1 MRLTPALPDLLSLF
15 ERRLTVF
22 KNFSLKEARS
32 LIALAIPVYLGQ
44 IAQIAMSFVD
54 TVVAGQSSAVDMAA
68 VAVATSFWIPGIM
81 FGQGLIMALTP
92 LVAQTIG
99 AGDAKQSAHFLRQ
112 GLWLAAVISALLMGL
127 FGIISHTLP
136 SWGTMDAVMAQKTSE
151 YLFAVLW
158 GVPALMFFCVQRCFL
173 EGHGQTRPGM
183 VAGFVGLAL
192 NIPLNIIFVF
202 GKFGLPAMGAAG
214 CGVATAI
221 LFCFMAASLVFFVRR
236 TDRRALRLES
246 PRMAVLARVARIGL
260 PGAFAMLNEC
270 AAFALIALLV
280 APLGVVT
287 VAGNQIAMNVSAFLW
302 MCPFS
307 IGSASTIRVGTLL
320 GAGDMEGARC
330 ARRTSLGMTL
340 CIACFLAVLIYF
352 TRFHVATLYNSDPAV
367 IQMAG
372 LLLLCEVFY
381 QFPDSIQTNTLCAL
395 RGWNDTRA
403 IFVISFIAYWVI
415 SLPLGWML
423 CMTDLLWSE
432 PLGVLGFWIA
442 LNVGLSLAGLL
453 YILRVRHLEALPLS
467 VMKRKISR

>member
-1 MRLTPALPDLLSLF
+1 MFRKLSI
-15 ERRLTVF
+15 T
-22 KNFSLKEARS
+22 EARH
-32 LIALAIPVYLGQ
+32 LVTLAIPVYLGQ

-92 LVAQTIG
+92 LVAQAIG
-99 AGDAKQSAHFLRQ
+99 SGDKKQSAHFLRQ

-127 FGIISHTLP
+127 FGVISHTLP
-136 SWGTMDAVMAQKTSE
+136 SWGSMDAVMAQKTSE

-158 GVPALMFFCVQRCFL
+158 GVPALMFFCVQRSFL
-173 EGHGQTRPGM
+173 EGHGQTRPAM
-183 VAGFVGLAL
+183 VAGFIGLAL

-202 GKFGLPAMGAAG
+202 GKCGLPAMGAAG

-221 LFCFMAASLVFFVRR
+221 LFCFMAASLIFFVRR
-236 TDRRALRLES
+236 VERRALRLES
-246 PRMAVLARVARIGL
+246 PRMSVLGRVTRIGL

-307 IGSASTIRVGTLL
+307 IGAASTIRVGTLL
-320 GAGDMEGARC
+320 GAGDMEGAKN
-330 ARRTSLGMTL
+330 ARRTALGMTICMA
-340 CIACFLAVLIYF
+340 CILAVLIYF

-415 SLPLGWML
+415 SLPLGWIL
-423 CMTDLLWSE
+423 CMTDLLWPE

-442 LNVGLSLAGLL
+442 LNLGLSIAGLL
-453 YILRVRHLEALPLS
+453 YILRVRHLEALP
-467 VMKRKISR
+467 VEAMRRKISR

>member
-1 MRLTPALPDLLSLF
+1 MFRQFSPREA
-15 ERRLTVF
+15 
-22 KNFSLKEARS
+22 KNLVS
-32 LIALAIPVYLGQ
+32 LAIPVYLGQ

-92 LVAQTIG
+92 LVAQAIG
-99 AGDAKQSAHFLRQ
+99 SGDTRQSAHFLRQ
-112 GLWLAAVISALLMGL
+112 GFWLAAVISVFLMVL
-127 FGIISHTLP
+127 FSVIAYSLP
-136 SWGTMDAVMAQKTSE
+136 TWGTMDALMAQKTSE
-151 YLFAVLW
+151 YLFAVLG
-158 GVPALMFFCVQRCFL
+158 GVPALMLFCVQRSFL
-173 EGHGQTRPGM
+173 EGHGQTRPAM
-183 VAGFVGLAL
+183 VAGFIGLAL

-214 CGVATAI
+214 CGLATAI

-236 TDRRALRLES
+236 TDARAMRLES
-246 PRMAVLARVARIGL
+246 PRPAVLGRVARIGL

-280 APLGVVT
+280 APLGVVS

-320 GAGDMEGARC
+320 GAGDMKGAQS
-330 ARRTSLGMTL
+330 ARRTALCMTL
-340 CIACFLAVLIYF
+340 CLSCVLAVLVYF
-352 TRFHVATLYNSDPAV
+352 TRFHLAALYNDDAAV

-381 QFPDSIQTNTLCAL
+381 QFPDGIQTNTLCAL

-415 SLPLGWML
+415 SLPLGWVL
-423 CMTDLLWSE
+423 CMTDLLWPE

-442 LNVGLSLAGLL
+442 LNLGLSLAGLL
-453 YILRVRHLEALPLS
+453 YILRVRHLEAMPLEA
-467 VMKRKISR
+467 MRKKIGR

>member
-1 MRLTPALPDLLSLF
+1 MFRH
-15 ERRLTVF
+15 
-22 KNFSLKEARS
+22 FSPGEART
-32 LIALAIPVYLGQ
+32 LVALAVPVYLGQ

-92 LVAQTIG
+92 LVAQSIG
-99 AGDAKQSAHFLRQ
+99 AGDTRQSAHFLRQ
-112 GLWLAAVISALLMGL
+112 GLWLAAVISSLLMGL
-127 FGIISHTLP
+127 FGALSHTLP
-136 SWGTMDAVMAQKTSE
+136 SWDVMDADMARKTSE

-173 EGHGQTRPGM
+173 EGHGQTRPAM
-183 VAGFVGLAL
+183 VAGFIGLAL
-192 NIPLNIIFVF
+192 NVPLNIILVF
-202 GKFGLPAMGAAG
+202 GKFGFPAMGAAG
-214 CGVATAI
+214 CGAATAI

-236 TDRRALRLES
+236 TDPRALRLES
-246 PRMAVLARVARIGL
+246 PRGAVLRRVARIGL

-307 IGSASTIRVGTLL
+307 IGAASTIRVGTLL
-320 GAGDMEGARC
+320 GAGDVAGARR
-330 ARRTSLGMTL
+330 ARRTALGMTL
-340 CIACFLAVLIYF
+340 SLACILAVLIYF
-352 TRFHVATLYNSDPAV
+352 MRFHVASLYNSDAAV

-381 QFPDSIQTNTLCAL
+381 QFPDGVQTNTLCAL

-415 SLPLGWML
+415 SLPLGWLL
-423 CMTDLLWSE
+423 CMTDLLWSR

-442 LNVGLSLAGLL
+442 LNFGLSVAALL
-453 YILRVRHLEALPLS
+453 YLLRVRYLERLS
-467 VMKRKISR
+467 PDEVQKKIGR

>member
-1 MRLTPALPDLLSLF
+1 MLS
-15 ERRLTVF
+15 
-22 KNFSLKEARS
+22 KFSFAEAKS

-92 LVAQTIG
+92 LVAQSLG
-99 AGDAKQSAHFLRQ
+99 AGDRSQCAHFLRQ
-112 GLWLAAVISALLMGL
+112 GLWLAALISLLLMGL
-127 FGIISHTLP
+127 FWGIASTLP
-136 SWGTMDAVMAQKTSE
+136 QWGTMDAIMARKTSE

-158 GVPALMFFCVQRCFL
+158 GVPALMIFCVQRCFL

-183 VAGFVGLAL
+183 VAGFIGLAL

-214 CGVATAI
+214 CGLATAI

-236 TDRRALRLES
+236 VDRRVLRLES
-246 PRMAVLARVARIGL
+246 PRAAVLKRVTRIGL

-280 APLGVVT
+280 APLGVVS

-320 GAGDMEGARC
+320 GAGDVAGATR
-330 ARRTSLGMTL
+330 ARRTALSMTL
-340 CIACFLAVLIYF
+340 AMACLLAVLIYF
-352 TRFHVATLYNSDPAV
+352 VRFHVAALYNDDAAV

-372 LLLLCEVFY
+372 LLLICEVFY
-381 QFPDSIQTNTLCAL
+381 QFPDGIQTNTLCAL

-403 IFVISFIAYWVI
+403 IFLISFVAYWVI
-415 SLPLGWML
+415 SLPLGWIL
-423 CMTDLLWSE
+423 CMTDLLWPE
-432 PLGVLGFWIA
+432 PLGVLGFWIG
-442 LNVGLSLAGLL
+442 LNFGLSMAGLL
-453 YILRVRHLEALPLS
+453 YILRVRHLEKLS
-467 VMKRKISR
+467 PEAARRKIGK

>member
-1 MRLTPALPDLLSLF
+1 MFR
-15 ERRLTVF
+15 
-22 KNFSLKEARS
+22 KFSIAEARN

-92 LVAQTIG
+92 LVAQSIG
-99 AGDAKQSAHFLRQ
+99 AGDRKQSAHFLRQ
-112 GLWLAAVISALLMGL
+112 GLWLAAAISALLMAL
-127 FGIISHTLP
+127 FSVIAHTLP
-136 SWGTMDAVMAQKTSE
+136 SWGTMDAVMARKTSE

-173 EGHGQTRPGM
+173 EGHGQTRPAM
-183 VAGFVGLAL
+183 VAGFIGLAL

-221 LFCFMAASLVFFVRR
+221 LFCFMAGSLVFFVRR
-236 TDRRALRLES
+236 VDPKALRIES
-246 PRMAVLARVARIGL
+246 PRMAVLARVVRIGL

-320 GAGDMEGARC
+320 GAGDMHGARS
-330 ARRTSLGMTL
+330 ARRTALFMTL
-340 CIACFLAVLIYF
+340 CLSCVLSVVVYF
-352 TRFHVATLYNSDPAV
+352 SRFHLASLYNSDPAV

-381 QFPDSIQTNTLCAL
+381 QFPDGIQTNTLCAL

-403 IFVISFIAYWVI
+403 IFLISFLAYWVI
-415 SLPLGWML
+415 SLPLGWVL
-423 CMTDLLWSE
+423 CMTDLLWPE

-442 LNVGLSLAGLL
+442 LNLGLSIAGLL
-453 YILRVRHLEALPLS
+453 YILRVRHLEAMPLDA
-467 VMKRKISR
+467 MKKKIGR

>member
-1 MRLTPALPDLLSLF
+1 M
-15 ERRLTVF
+15 
-22 KNFSLKEARS
+22 FSSFSRTEARS
-32 LIALAIPVYLGQ
+32 LVSLAIPVYLGQ

-81 FGQGLIMALTP
+81 FGQGLIMAITP
-92 LVAQTIG
+92 LVAQAIG
-99 AGDAKQSAHFLRQ
+99 AGDRRQSAHFLRQ
-112 GLWLAAVISALLMGL
+112 GLWLATVISAFLMGL
-127 FGIISHTLP
+127 FGVISHTLP
-136 SWGTMDAVMAQKTSE
+136 SWGTMDAVMARKTSE

-158 GVPALMFFCVQRCFL
+158 GVPALMLFCVQRSFL
-173 EGHGQTRPGM
+173 EGHGRTRPAM
-183 VAGFVGLAL
+183 VAGFIGLAL

-202 GKFGLPAMGAAG
+202 GKLGFPAMGAAG
-214 CGVATAI
+214 CGLATAI
-221 LFCFMAASLVFFVRR
+221 LFCFMAASQVFFVRR
-236 TDRRALRLES
+236 ADREALRPEA
-246 PRMAVLARVARIGL
+246 PRPAMLARVARIGL

-270 AAFALIALLV
+270 AAFALIALLI
-280 APLGVVT
+280 APLGVVP

-320 GAGDMEGARC
+320 GAGDMKGAQS
-330 ARRTSLGMTL
+330 ARRTALCMTL
-340 CIACFLAVLIYF
+340 CLSCVLAVLIYF
-352 TRFHVATLYNSDPAV
+352 ARYHVASLYNSDAAV

-381 QFPDSIQTNTLCAL
+381 QFPDGVQTNTLCAL

-403 IFVISFIAYWVI
+403 IFAISFVAYWVI
-415 SLPLGWML
+415 SLPLGWVL
-423 CMTDLLWSE
+423 CMTDWLWHE

-453 YILRVRHLEALPLS
+453 YLLRVRRLEALPLDA
-467 VMKRKISR
+467 MKRKIGR